1 MTWEFCSLSLSCP
14 VALSFLFVF
23 LFFFDEHKRSRHLFI
38 EACNQCQ
45 QGSSIVLPLA
55 DQHQQSHTKCRR
67 VIWIS
72 FAPERAAAPSPRPWG
87 PMGSLPMRKLCNQVG
102 GVQIPTGHDTMG
114 PRCPGVFGWWHRCMV
129 QQEAATTLSEP
140 LMLILSCTEMA
151 HIVSGICLRGS
162 G

>member
-1 MTWEFCSLSLSCP
+1 MSCGIELPFCFLLLFWRAQKEQTSIHWGLQSMSTREFHSLAIGWPTS
-14 VALSFLFVF
+14 
-23 LFFFDEHKRSRHLFI
+23 
-38 EACNQCQ
+38 
-45 QGSSIVLPLA
+45 
-55 DQHQQSHTKCRR
+55 TKSYKVQTR

-102 GVQIPTGHDTMG
+102 GVQVPTGHDTMG
-114 PRCPGVFGWWHRCMV
+114 RRCPGVFGWWHRCMV
-129 QQEAATTLSEP
+129 QQEAATTLSEQ
-140 LMLILSCTEMA
+140 LMLTLSCTEMA